1 MAATGPVKPGG
12 GHIVKFVGHDAIG
25 LPVKRKQVHQ
35 ACLPCR
41 KRKKRCR
48 HVEDSITDTL
58 PTDDPDQEPSH
69 GVTINGGE
77 RRSKVQRHTA
87 ATDRDTSDAAAQLLR
102 FFHHASDTAA
112 SSSPE
117 EDQTQQPRPMSPAP
131 PFLGDLNP
139 EGILIEATMAPS
151 RKPPPADEDPEHQ
164 VLGFLPPTSPRG
176 PTSRGPPTR
185 RHSTACTGSPQLVE
199 EASGPFFSVPREDGT
214 SLTIHV
220 QDTAKFAAI
229 AQTLVNRG
237 LADKVMPSDTE
248 WRALR
253 DVYLLKIQPI
263 FPIYETS
270 CVVDLPKETGLRELI
285 QGSIC
290 LAAATDPD
298 ARSLLTF
305 KSFAQGSKTQRVVSF
320 DEYSREMASFINK
333 RLVELQ
339 ESRQIPLTDQIQ
351 VMALTCFYW
360 QPASPTERFEPLTLY
375 AKLVSMVHTH
385 GVHQGI
391 LASAAAEG
399 SVEGR
404 GRRLFKCLYALDRLV
419 GAISARPLMFHNVDL
434 IQVPRPHP
442 EDSPI
447 FRLFIS
453 LILVLDQ
460 VIEMYRPR
468 PKFSCVD
475 IPVFERMAIEAGAQC
490 EPEILLVT
498 LEVLYHAIGVLSVR
512 MPRHRFRT
520 APECDTPQGPP
531 TQHLPPSGMNARRS
545 HSSDRILD
553 IIKDYKLSP
562 MPFVPYAITL
572 SLSVAYRKWRF
583 SQLPVFRTRG
593 GADFKKVLPV
603 VQELGAI
610 WSSAR
615 INGQLGQAVMLKLD
629 RSEILKRN
637 RKRAKKTAEAS
648 GAKGG
653 RNGELR
659 GAEDQEASTG
669 GLGGVRGED
678 VTQPPVA
685 NPAPTPSSSTTPP
698 GAPSS
703 PVMSPEPSQT
713 TQAQGA
719 PNITLGPSTSLRA
732 PLPSPAASCLTERQ
746 QPQSLPLTWTTA
758 WTADNHNSNLPTGQ
772 PCSAPPNDNIPRP
785 NTTQQPEV
793 PLIHHCNQPDDPI
806 PLPGDLLTQSGPHDT
821 PPLAGLSDGSLE
833 DFLVDDDALFR
844 SWDPRF
850 AQSVDCSFSSILDP
864 GNPFAWPEYCNYE

>member
-1 MAATGPVKPGG
+1 M
-12 GHIVKFVGHDAIG
+12 
-25 LPVKRKQVHQ
+25 KRKQVHQ

-48 HVEDSITDTL
+48 HVEDSIIHTL

-69 GVTINGGE
+69 DAITNGGE
-77 RRSKVQRHTA
+77 RRSKPQHHA
-87 ATDRDTSDAAAQLLR
+87 AVADRDTSDAAAQLLR

-112 SSSPE
+112 TNSPE
-117 EDQTQQPRPMSPAP
+117 EDQTQQPRPVSPAP

-139 EGILIEATMAPS
+139 EGILVEATMAPS
-151 RKPPPADEDPEHQ
+151 RKTPPADEDPEHQ
-164 VLGFLPPTSPRG
+164 VLGSLGFLPPTSPREPKG
-176 PTSRGPPTR
+176 PSTREPPV
-185 RHSTACTGSPQLVE
+185 ACAGSPRLVD

-229 AQTLVNRG
+229 AQTLVDRG

-253 DVYLLKIQPI
+253 DVYLTKIQPI

-270 CVVDLPKETGLRELI
+270 CVMDLPKERGLRELI

-305 KSFAQGSKTQRVVSF
+305 KSFAQGSKTQRVVPF
-320 DEYSREMASFINK
+320 DDYSREMASFINK

-385 GVHQGI
+385 GVHVGI
-391 LASAAAEG
+391 LASAAAEP

-404 GRRLFKCLYALDRLV
+404 GRRLFKCLYALDRLI

-434 IQVPRPHP
+434 IQVPRPHAD
-442 EDSPI
+442 DSPI

-453 LILVLDQ
+453 LILLLDQ

-468 PKFSCVD
+468 PKVSCID

-531 TQHLPPSGMNARRS
+531 THHLPPSSMNARRS
-545 HSSDRILD
+545 HSADRILD
-553 IIKDYKLSP
+553 VIKDYKLSP

-629 RSEILKRN
+629 RSEILNRN
-637 RKRAKKTAEAS
+637 RKRAKKTAEAAGS
-648 GAKGG
+648 KRG
-653 RNGELR
+653 RNGVLP
-659 GAEDQEASTG
+659 GAEDQETEIG
-669 GLGGVRGED
+669 NLGGAKD
-678 VTQPPVA
+678 QDAQPARA
-685 NPAPTPSSSTTPP
+685 NPASAPSSTTTPP
-698 GAPSS
+698 GAPCS
-703 PVMSPEPSQT
+703 PLVSPEPTQA
-713 TQAQGA
+713 TQAQGVLD
-719 PNITLGPSTSLRA
+719 TSLRPSTSLRA
-732 PLPSPAASCLTERQ
+732 PLPSPAASCLTDRQ
-746 QPQSLPLTWTTA
+746 QSQSLPLTWTTA
-758 WTADNHNSNLPTGQ
+758 WTADNSNTNLPTNQ
-772 PCSAPPNDNIPRP
+772 PWSAAPNDNIPRP
-785 NTTQQPEV
+785 NPIQ
-793 PLIHHCNQPDDPI
+793 QPDDAI
-806 PLPGDLLTQSGPHDT
+806 PLPGDLLAEPAGPHDT

-850 AQSVDCSFSSILDP
+850 AQSVDFSFSSILDP
-864 GNPFAWPEYCNYE
+864 GNPFAWPEYCNYTS